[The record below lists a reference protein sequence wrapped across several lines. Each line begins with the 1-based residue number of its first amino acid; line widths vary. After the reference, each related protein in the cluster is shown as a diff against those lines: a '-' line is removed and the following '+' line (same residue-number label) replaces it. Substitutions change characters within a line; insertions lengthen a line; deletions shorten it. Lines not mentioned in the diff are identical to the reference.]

1 MCVWRRAA
9 GRPLPPS
16 ASHGQSDGVR
26 RALPLLLLAAWLG
39 VCSANDLAHVPPT
52 RSYRL
57 DGTQELSLIRRQAE
71 PPKIIDLSS
80 TAAPT
85 QSGRS
90 STSMPT
96 SGTICPVLPS
106 VCDGTYNG
114 TELNLG
120 DSNFSNSEGG
130 WFLPT
135 LSGFLPTQLGALT
148 TLTTLNVDGFSQTF
162 CGGGCQLSGSL
173 PTQLGAL
180 TALTYQ
186 SFENTYLSG
195 SLPTQLGALTTL
207 TYQNLDFNFLS
218 GSLPTQLGALTALK
232 DLSLAGTELS
242 GFLPTQLGAL
252 TPLTTLNVDGF
263 PQTVPSFDFNYL
275 SGSLPTQ
282 LGALTALTNQSFDFN
297 FLS

>member
-39 VCSANDLAHVPPT
+39 VCSAKDLAHVPPT

-71 PPKIIDLSS
+71 PPKMIDLSS

-148 TLTTLNVDGFSQTF
+148 TLTTLNLAGTELSGNLPTQLGTLTALTYQNFANNI
-162 CGGGCQLSGSL
+162 LSGSL

-195 SLPTQLGALTTL
+195 NNLGGSLPTQLGALTAL
-207 TYQNLDFNFLS
+207 TYQSLDFNILR

-252 TPLTTLNVDGF
+252 TTLTTLNV
-263 PQTVPSFDFNYL
+263 
-275 SGSLPTQ
+275 
-282 LGALTALTNQSFDFN
+282 
-297 FLS
+297 

>member
-1 MCVWRRAA
+1 MHFATGPTFLLCCIVIGMLLRLRPSHWGAFGLGVALHGRKPRRARDMCVWRRAA

-16 ASHGQSDGVR
+16 ASHGQRFGVR

-71 PPKIIDLSS
+71 PPKMVDLSS

-114 TELNLG
+114 TELCVC
-120 DSNFSNSEGG
+120 SPPPPPPPARPRSPPRS
-130 WFLPT
+130 P
-135 LSGFLPTQLGALT
+135 QLAFWPVRGRHRGAR
-148 TLTTLNVDGFSQTF
+148 
-162 CGGGCQLSGSL
+162 
-173 PTQLGAL
+173 
-180 TALTYQ
+180 
-186 SFENTYLSG
+186 
-195 SLPTQLGALTTL
+195 
-207 TYQNLDFNFLS
+207 
-218 GSLPTQLGALTALK
+218 
-232 DLSLAGTELS
+232 
-242 GFLPTQLGAL
+242 
-252 TPLTTLNVDGF
+252 PLI
-263 PQTVPSFDFNYL
+263 
-275 SGSLPTQ
+275 
-282 LGALTALTNQSFDFN
+282 
-297 FLS
+297 

>member
-16 ASHGQSDGVR
+16 ASHGQRFGVR

-71 PPKIIDLSS
+71 PPKMVDLSS

-120 DSNFSNSEGG
+120 DSNFSNSE
-130 WFLPT
+130 
-135 LSGFLPTQLGALT
+135 
-148 TLTTLNVDGFSQTF
+148 
-162 CGGGCQLSGSL
+162 LSGSL
-173 PTQLGAL
+173 PTQLGSL
-180 TALTYQ
+180 TALMDQ
-186 SFENTYLSG
+186 HIVPRVLSG
-195 SLPTQLGALTTL
+195 SLPT
-207 TYQNLDFNFLS
+207 
-218 GSLPTQLGALTALK
+218 
-232 DLSLAGTELS
+232 
-242 GFLPTQLGAL
+242 
-252 TPLTTLNVDGF
+252 
-263 PQTVPSFDFNYL
+263 
-275 SGSLPTQ
+275 
-282 LGALTALTNQSFDFN
+282 
-297 FLS
+297 